1 MGRTNQDRMNAS
13 NRNRTALDLFAGSGG
28 LTQGLKKA
36 GFDVIGAVEIDNLAV
51 KTYSHNHP
59 EVLVFEKDIR
69 NLNCRTVLRKLNK
82 KKSQIDLLAGCPP
95 CQGFST
101 LKTLNGS
108 TRVRDK
114 RNDLV
119 FEYLRFVREIRPR
132 AIMLENVP
140 GLAADKRMKKLSA
153 ALDELGYKCRF
164 EVLDAQEYGV
174 PQRRKRLILVG
185 SLHGEIGFGR
195 RTKKHKTVWH
205 AFRGLGACKGRDPLH
220 DTKTRKR
227 SERIRELI
235 SLIPMNGGSR
245 SSLPNRLK
253 LRCHLKSNGFKDVY
267 GRMAWSSVSPT
278 ITSGCVNPSKG
289 RFLHPRANRAIT
301 LREAAMLQS
310 FPKRYFFSLEKGTFA
325 VAALI
330 GNALP
335 PEFIRRHA
343 RKIYIF
349 LEKWDAHHRG
359 GSRAKP
365 DSTESVRRRA
375 GQHTRNSRARLRM

>member
-1 MGRTNQDRMNAS
+1 MRQTDQGRTYYLNGRK
-13 NRNRTALDLFAGSGG
+13 TAIDLFAGSGG

-36 GFDVIGAVEIDNLAV
+36 GFAVIAAVAIDQLAV
-51 KTYSHNHP
+51 KTYSRNHP
-59 EVLVFEKDIR
+59 EVLVFDNDIR
-69 NLNCRTVLRKLNK
+69 NLRCRTVLRKLNK
-82 KKSQIDLLAGCPP
+82 KKGEIDLLAGCPP

-108 TRVRDK
+108 TQVRDK

-119 FEYLRFVREIRPR
+119 FEYLRFVEEIRPR

-164 EVLDAQEYGV
+164 KVLDAQEYGV

-195 RTKKHKTVWH
+195 RTIKRKTVWD
-205 AFRGLGACKGRDPLH
+205 AFRGLAALKGRDPLH

-227 SERIRELI
+227 SDRITKTI
-235 SLIPMNGGSR
+235 SLIPINGGSR
-245 SSLPNRLK
+245 SSLPNGLK
-253 LRCHLKSNGFKDVY
+253 LRCHRESTGFKDVY
-267 GRMAWSSVSPT
+267 GRMAWGAVAPT

-310 FPKRYFFSLEKGTFA
+310 FPKRYFFSLEKGKFA

-343 RKIYIF
+343 RKIHRF
-349 LEKWDAHHRG
+349 LEKWDAQHRRS
-359 GSRAKP
+359 SRTKP
-365 DSTESVRRRA
+365 HTAQSVRRRA
-375 GQHTRNSRARLRM
+375 GRHA

>member
-1 MGRTNQDRMNAS
+1 MGRANQDRMNAS
-13 NRNRTALDLFAGSGG
+13 SRKWTAIDLFAGSGG

-36 GFDVIGAVEIDNLAV
+36 GFDVVAAVEIDKLAV
-51 KTYSHNHP
+51 KTYSRNHP
-59 EVLVFEKDIR
+59 EVLVFEENIR
-69 NLNCRTVLRKLNK
+69 DLKCRTVLRKLHK

-108 TRVRDK
+108 NRVRDK

-140 GLAADKRMKKLSA
+140 GLAADKRMKKLSS

-164 EVLDAQEYGV
+164 KVLDAQEYGV

-185 SLHGEIGFGR
+185 SLYGEIGFGR
-195 RTKKHKTVWH
+195 RTTKRKTVWH
-205 AFRGLGACKGRDPLH
+205 AFQGLAARKRHDPLH
-220 DTKTRKR
+220 DTKVRKR
-227 SERIRELI
+227 SDRIRELI
-235 SLIPMNGGSR
+235 SLIPINGGSR
-245 SSLPNRLK
+245 SSLPYRLK
-253 LRCHLKSNGFKDVY
+253 LRCHRESNGFKDVY
-267 GRMAWSSVSPT
+267 GRMAWGSVAPT
-278 ITSGCVNPSKG
+278 ITSGCVNPSRG

-310 FPKRYFFSLEKGTFA
+310 FPKGYFFSLEKGKFA

-343 RKIYIF
+343 RKIYRF
-349 LEKWDAHHRG
+349 LEKWDAQH
-359 GSRAKP
+359 K
-365 DSTESVRRRA
+365 RRA
-375 GQHTRNSRARLRM
+375 

>member
-1 MGRTNQDRMNAS
+1 MRQTNQR
-13 NRNRTALDLFAGSGG
+13 RTYSPNVPKTAIDLFSGSGG

-36 GFDVIGAVEIDNLAV
+36 GFAVIAAVEIDELAV
-51 KTYSHNHP
+51 KTYAANHT
-59 EVLVFEKDIR
+59 EVLVFNKDIR
-69 NLNCRTVLRKLNK
+69 DLKCRTVLRKLNK
-82 KKSQIDLLAGCPP
+82 KKGEIDLVAGCPP

-108 TRVRDK
+108 AQVRDK

-119 FEYLRFVREIRPR
+119 FEYLRCVREILPK

-140 GLAADKRMKKLSA
+140 GLASDKRMKKLSV
-153 ALDELGYKCRF
+153 ALEELGYTCRF

-185 SLHGEIGFGR
+185 SLYGEIGFGR
-195 RTKKHKTVWH
+195 RTSERKTVWH
-205 AFRGLGACKGRDPLH
+205 AFRGLAARKRKDPLH
-220 DTKTRKR
+220 DTRTTKR
-227 SERIRELI
+227 SDRITETI
-235 SLIPMNGGSR
+235 SLIPLNGGNR
-245 SSLPNRLK
+245 SSLPWRLK
-253 LRCHLKSNGFKDVY
+253 LRCHRESNGFKDVY
-267 GRMAWSSVSPT
+267 GRMAWRSVAPT

-289 RFLHPRANRAIT
+289 RFLHPRANRPIT

-310 FPKRYFFSLEKGTFA
+310 FPRSYFFSLEKGKFA

-343 RKIYIF
+343 RKIYAF
-349 LEKWDAHHRG
+349 LEKWDAQHRRS
-359 GSRAKP
+359 SRAKP
-365 DSTESVRRRA
+365 HPAPVST
-375 GQHTRNSRARLRM
+375 TRHWTTHPKFSP